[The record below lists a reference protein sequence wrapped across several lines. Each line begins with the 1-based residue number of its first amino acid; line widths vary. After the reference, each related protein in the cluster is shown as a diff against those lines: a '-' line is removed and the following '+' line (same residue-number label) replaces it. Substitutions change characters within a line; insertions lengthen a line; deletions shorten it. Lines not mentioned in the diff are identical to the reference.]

1 MSVRKGIPLMEQINP
16 IAFSRLIF
24 GLLAQDGRLTIN
36 TVAEDAA
43 TIKLANGQA
52 FTVTVTA
59 SRPKVAPVAV
69 DDKPPKRGKVDG

>member
-1 MSVRKGIPLMEQINP
+1 MDQVTPSG
-16 IAFSRLIF
+16 FSRMLF

-69 DDKPPKRGKVDG
+69 DAQPAKRGKGE